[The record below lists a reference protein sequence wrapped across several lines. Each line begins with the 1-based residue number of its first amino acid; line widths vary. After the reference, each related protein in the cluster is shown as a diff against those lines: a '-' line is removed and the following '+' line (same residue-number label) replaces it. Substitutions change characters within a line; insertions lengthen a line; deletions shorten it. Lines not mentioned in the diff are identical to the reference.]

1 MKNQKHKSIEVSYSK
16 LIAGT
21 MLWGSWGKEMTKAK
35 RIELIETA
43 YDLGI
48 SSYDHADIYGNYTT
62 ENDFGNAFS
71 ESGLSRDNVQF
82 ISKCGIAM
90 VCENKPYKT
99 KHYNYSSNYI
109 IDSVHNSLKNLKTEY
124 LDLLLLHRPSPLL
137 NPEEVAKAINF
148 LLDSGKI
155 LSFGVSNF
163 TSTQIDLLANYI
175 PIHVNQIEIS
185 LTHNEPMFDGQLD
198 YCQRKH
204 ILPMSWSP
212 LGILKKPQSQWPSK
226 LQHAIFKMTK
236 KYDCGF
242 ASIALA
248 WLLKHPAK
256 IHPILGTTN
265 PNRLIEA
272 QQALQIEL
280 NEEDWFFLLEAVRE
294 RPCL

>member
-1 MKNQKHKSIEVSYSK
+1 MKNQKHKSIELSYSK

-43 YDLGI
+43 YDVGI

-62 ENDFGNAFS
+62 ESDFGNAFS

-109 IDSVHNSLKNLKTEY
+109 IDSVHNSLRNLKTEY

-226 LQHAIFKMTK
+226 LQYAIFKLTK

-272 QQALQIEL
+272 QQALQIQL

-294 RPCL
+294 RPCP

>member
-1 MKNQKHKSIEVSYSK
+1 MKNQKHKSIELSYSK

-43 YDLGI
+43 YDVGI

-109 IDSVHNSLKNLKTEY
+109 IDSVHNSLRNLKTEY

-198 YCQRKH
+198 YCQRKN

-226 LQHAIFKMTK
+226 LQYAIFKLTK

-272 QQALQIEL
+272 QQALQIQL

-294 RPCL
+294 RPCP

>member
-1 MKNQKHKSIEVSYSK
+1 MKNQKHKSIELSYSK

-43 YDLGI
+43 YDVGI

-109 IDSVHNSLKNLKTEY
+109 IDSVHNSLRNLKTEY

-185 LTHNEPMFDGQLD
+185 ITSNEPMFNGQLN

-204 ILPMSWSP
+204 VLPMSWSP
-212 LGILKKPQSQWPSK
+212 LGILKNPQSQWPSK
-226 LQHAIFKMTK
+226 LKYAIFKLAK

-272 QQALQIEL
+272 QQALQIQL

>member
-1 MKNQKHKSIEVSYSK
+1 MKNQKHKSIELSYSK

-43 YDLGI
+43 YDVGI
-48 SSYDHADIYGNYTT
+48 SSFDHADIYGNYTT

-109 IDSVHNSLKNLKTEY
+109 IDSVHNSLRNLKTEY

-163 TSTQIDLLANYI
+163 TRTQIDLLANYI

-226 LQHAIFKMTK
+226 LQYAIFKLTE

-272 QQALQIEL
+272 QQALQIQL

-294 RPCL
+294 RPCP

>member
-1 MKNQKHKSIEVSYSK
+1 MKNQKHKSIELSYSK

-43 YDLGI
+43 YDVGI

-71 ESGLSRDNVQF
+71 ESGISRDNVQF

-109 IDSVHNSLKNLKTEY
+109 IDSVHNSLRNLKTEY

-163 TSTQIDLLANYI
+163 TRTQIDLLANYI

-226 LQHAIFKMTK
+226 LQHAIFKLTK

-272 QQALQIEL
+272 QQALQIQL

>member
-1 MKNQKHKSIEVSYSK
+1 MKNQKHKSIELSYSK

-43 YDLGI
+43 YDVGI

-71 ESGLSRDNVQF
+71 ESGISRDNVQF

-109 IDSVHNSLKNLKTEY
+109 IDSVHNSLRNLKTEY

-212 LGILKKPQSQWPSK
+212 LGILKKPQSQRPSK
-226 LQHAIFKMTK
+226 LQHAIFKLTK

-242 ASIALA
+242 PSIALA

-272 QQALQIEL
+272 QKALQIQL

>member
-1 MKNQKHKSIEVSYSK
+1 MKNQKHKSIELSYSK

-43 YDLGI
+43 YDVGI
-48 SSYDHADIYGNYTT
+48 SSFDHADIYGDYTT

-71 ESGLSRDNVQF
+71 ESGLSREDVQF
-82 ISKCGIAM
+82 ITKCGISM

-99 KHYNYSSNYI
+99 KHYNYSSSYI
-109 IDSVHNSLKNLKTEY
+109 IDAVHNSLRNLKTEY

-137 NPEEVAKAINF
+137 YPEEVAEAINF

-163 TSTQIDLLANYI
+163 TSSQIDLLANYI

-226 LQHAIFKMTK
+226 LQYAIFKLTK

-272 QQALQIEL
+272 QQALQIQL

-294 RPCL
+294 RPCP

>member
-1 MKNQKHKSIEVSYSK
+1 MKNQKHKSIELSYSK

-43 YDLGI
+43 YDVGI
-48 SSYDHADIYGNYTT
+48 SSFDHADIYGNYTT

-71 ESGLSRDNVQF
+71 ESGLSRDSVQF

-90 VCENKPYKT
+90 VCENKAYKT
-99 KHYNYSSNYI
+99 KHYNYSSSYI
-109 IDSVHNSLKNLKTEY
+109 IDAVHNSLRNLKTEY

-137 NPEEVAKAINF
+137 YPEEVAEAINF

-163 TSTQIDLLANYI
+163 TSSQIDLLANYI

-226 LQHAIFKMTK
+226 LQYAIFKLTK

-272 QQALQIEL
+272 QQALQIQL

-294 RPCL
+294 RPCP

>member
-1 MKNQKHKSIEVSYSK
+1 MKNQKHKSIWSSYSR

-21 MLWGSWGKEMTKAK
+21 MLWGAWGKEMTKAK
-35 RIELIETA
+35 RIELIKTA
-43 YDLGI
+43 YDAGI
-48 SSYDHADIYGNYTT
+48 SSFDHADIYGNYTT
-62 ENDFGNAFS
+62 EKDFGIAFS
-71 ESGLSRDNVQF
+71 ESGLSREDVQF
-82 ISKCGIAM
+82 ITKCGISM

-99 KHYNYSSNYI
+99 KHYNYDSSYI
-109 IDSVHNSLKNLKTEY
+109 ANAVHTSLRQLKTDY
-124 LDLLLLHRPSPLL
+124 VDLLLLHRPSPLL
-137 NPEEVAKAINF
+137 DLEEVTKAVGS

-163 TSTQIDLLANYI
+163 NSTQIDLLAEYV

-198 YCQRKH
+198 HCQLKH

-226 LQHAIFKMTK
+226 LQYAIFKLTE

-256 IHPILGTTN
+256 IHPVLGTTN

-272 QQALQIEL
+272 QQALQIQL
-280 NEEDWFFLLEAVRE
+280 NQEDWFFLLEAVRG
-294 RPCL
+294 RPCP

>member
-1 MKNQKHKSIEVSYSK
+1 MKNQKHKSIELSYSK

-43 YDLGI
+43 YDVGI
-48 SSYDHADIYGNYTT
+48 SSFDHADIYGNYTT

-71 ESGLSRDNVQF
+71 ESGLSRDSVQF

-99 KHYNYSSNYI
+99 KHYNYSSSYI
-109 IDSVHNSLKNLKTEY
+109 IDSVHNSLRNLKTEY

-137 NPEEVAKAINF
+137 YPEEVAEAINF

-163 TSTQIDLLANYI
+163 TSSQIDLLANYI

-226 LQHAIFKMTK
+226 LQYAIFKLTK

-272 QQALQIEL
+272 QQALQIQL

-294 RPCL
+294 RPCP

>member
-1 MKNQKHKSIEVSYSK
+1 MKNQKHKSIELSYSK

-43 YDLGI
+43 YDVGI

-109 IDSVHNSLKNLKTEY
+109 IDSVHNSLRNLKTEY

-137 NPEEVAKAINF
+137 NPEDVAKSINF

-185 LTHNEPMFDGQLD
+185 LTHNESMFDGQLD

-226 LQHAIFKMTK
+226 LQHAIFKLTK

-242 ASIALA
+242 PSIALA

-256 IHPILGTTN
+256 IHPILGTTD

-272 QQALQIEL
+272 QQALQIQL